1 MRILVIGSG
10 GREHALVWKIRQS
23 PLCTDL
29 IVTPGNGG
37 TQLDGVRSADVKPD
51 DILGLLK
58 LAREEKVDLVVPGP
72 ELPLV
77 LGITDAM
84 NVAGIPCFG
93 PDRYCAQLEGSKY
106 FAKALMKKAGV
117 PTAECAVFN
126 DAESAHAFVAHRGA
140 PLVIKADGLA
150 AGKGVVVARTTEE
163 ALQAVDA
170 IMKDHVFG
178 DAGRQVVIEECLEGE
193 EVSLLCLCDGLS
205 AVPLPSAQDH
215 KAAYDGDKGPN
226 TGGMGA
232 VAPNPY
238 YTKEIAA
245 ECMENIFLPTIRAMR
260 AEGRPFRGCL
270 YFGLMLTKSGPKV
283 VEYNCRFGDPET
295 QAVLPLLKS
304 DLLTVMQATTN
315 GTLADVS
322 VEFSTDSACCVVL
335 AAEGYPQKYESGVP
349 ITMSEEAAAHC
360 YVAGA
365 KKDSDTLLTAGGRV
379 LGVTAVAPTLRAA
392 VEDAYHLA
400 EGVDF
405 ANKYCRGDIGSAALA
420 AREGRG

>member
-106 FAKALMKKAGV
+106 FAKDLMKKAGV

-170 IMKDHVFG
+170 IMKDHAMP
-178 DAGRQVVIEECLEGE
+178 DAR
-193 EVSLLCLCDGLS
+193 SLLKNASKARKFPSS
-205 AVPLPSAQDH
+205 ASATASPPCPCPQPRTTRPPTTAT
-215 KAAYDGDKGPN
+215 KAPI
-226 TGGMGA
+226 
-232 VAPNPY
+232 P
-238 YTKEIAA
+238 AA
-245 ECMENIFLPTIRAMR
+245 W
-260 AEGRPFRGCL
+260 
-270 YFGLMLTKSGPKV
+270 
-283 VEYNCRFGDPET
+283 
-295 QAVLPLLKS
+295 
-304 DLLTVMQATTN
+304 
-315 GTLADVS
+315 
-322 VEFSTDSACCVVL
+322 
-335 AAEGYPQKYESGVP
+335 
-349 ITMSEEAAAHC
+349 
-360 YVAGA
+360 
-365 KKDSDTLLTAGGRV
+365 
-379 LGVTAVAPTLRAA
+379 APTALPPSCPT
-392 VEDAYHLA
+392 
-400 EGVDF
+400 
-405 ANKYCRGDIGSAALA
+405 ANLKR
-420 AREGRG
+420 